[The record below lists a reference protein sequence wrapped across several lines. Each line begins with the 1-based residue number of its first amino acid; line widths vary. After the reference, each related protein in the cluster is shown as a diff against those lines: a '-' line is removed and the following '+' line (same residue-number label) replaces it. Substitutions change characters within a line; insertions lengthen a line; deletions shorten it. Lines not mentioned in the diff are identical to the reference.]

1 MVVQLESSW
10 LSLLKD
16 QFDAPYFKKIKQ
28 TLLEEKELGP
38 IYPPSSRIFAALDF
52 CPVSKTKVIII
63 GQDPYHN
70 PGQAHGLSFSV
81 PTGVKP
87 PPSLVNIFKELNDDL
102 SITIPQNGNL
112 EKWTKQG
119 VLLLNASLTVRAH
132 QAGSHSK
139 IGWQQFTNTIIER
152 LSAQKENLVFLLW
165 GSHAVQKKSLIT
177 ANRGHLILEAP
188 HPSPLSAYRGFLGC
202 KHFSR
207 TNTYLG
213 SKGLSEINWTL

>member
-81 PTGVKP
+81 
-87 PPSLVNIFKELNDDL
+87 
-102 SITIPQNGNL
+102 
-112 EKWTKQG
+112 
-119 VLLLNASLTVRAH
+119 
-132 QAGSHSK
+132 
-139 IGWQQFTNTIIER
+139 
-152 LSAQKENLVFLLW
+152 
-165 GSHAVQKKSLIT
+165 
-177 ANRGHLILEAP
+177 
-188 HPSPLSAYRGFLGC
+188 
-202 KHFSR
+202 
-207 TNTYLG
+207 
-213 SKGLSEINWTL
+213 